1 MRDIALGRPSRFN
14 RIDITKNGK
23 REGIISSAQ
32 RDNASR
38 QLVNTDS
45 DANINA
51 PSAASAQRSVTLFFN
66 TEKPPSAAIIVL
78 QAMFQRIDLY
88 RLEVYAL
95 KNILNTAEALAE
107 AFELPA
113 DALLGAAR
121 VTVTARKN
129 VVIENHR
136 GILSYGE
143 ESIVIRLQ
151 RGKLAINGSALHL
164 VAMTADRV
172 FITGR
177 IQSME
182 WE

>member
-1 MRDIALGRPSRFN
+1 
-14 RIDITKNGK
+14 
-23 REGIISSAQ
+23 
-32 RDNASR
+32 
-38 QLVNTDS
+38 
-45 DANINA
+45 
-51 PSAASAQRSVTLFFN
+51 
-66 TEKPPSAAIIVL
+66 
-78 QAMFQRIDLY
+78 MFQRIDLY

-121 VTVTARKN
+121 VTVTAGKDA
-129 VVIENHR
+129 VIENHR

-151 RGKLAINGSALHL
+151 RGKLAINGSALRL
-164 VAMTADRV
+164 AAMTADRI